1 MGKYIWMSAA
11 VLFVLGVAYFIFVKK
26 QKERIAS
33 TGSEKGE
40 EQSNL
45 MKVQKSQNELAIKI
59 EMLPSLLEIEE
70 ESLVE
75 VTDSK
80 VLARINQVI
89 PGAAHSAIAASN
101 IAHTGE
107 KLYKV
112 TVPPGAKLTK
122 SKDMAGDV
130 RGFYRGAKKIRGQ
143 ANLVEVSQKGTVVA
157 NTVSAAMNVAS
168 MVVG

>member
-1 MGKYIWMSAA
+1 
-11 VLFVLGVAYFIFVKK
+11 
-26 QKERIAS
+26 
-33 TGSEKGE
+33 
-40 EQSNL
+40 
-45 MKVQKSQNELAIKI
+45 
-59 EMLPSLLEIEE
+59 MLPSLSEIEE

-89 PGAAHSAIAASN
+89 PGVANSAIAASN

-112 TVPPGAKLTK
+112 IIPHGAKLTK
-122 SKDMAGDV
+122 SKDMAGAV

-157 NTVSAAMNVAS
+157 NTASAAMNVAS
-168 MVVG
+168 MVVGQYYMTKINDVVLCQDLEQIKMGDFSY